1 MTVEELKEQ
10 IKKANDAYRIGQPI
24 ISDYEHD
31 KLIDELS
38 IISPND
44 ELLNKIGFVI
54 NDEVRKSILPIPMF
68 SMDKVKTITEL
79 ENWVRIKGISK
90 LEYVV
95 ITPKLDGVSL
105 LVKEVS
111 DNCYTRGNGEYGQK
125 SDEHY
130 KLIQNH
136 LHLKNNPFKYTNG
149 ELIMSK
155 EIFND
160 KYSEYANPRNYVAG
174 LINSPKSSL
183 PLKDCQYIK
192 YGAVPNDIMDFKNK
206 TEILD
211 ELNNG
216 QDVNIQYH
224 ICKLADL
231 TEDLLINLFHKW
243 RNEYNIDGV
252 VVEINNLN
260 IQRELGRESSGNPA
274 YARAFKHESFIESTN
289 TEVIGVSWGISKQGL
304 LKPVIH
310 INPVELDGVTI
321 SNITGNNARFMK
333 DNGIGVGA
341 IITIIRSGMV
351 IPKVIDVIKSVEFI
365 TPTIDGVEIIWN
377 GTGAELI
384 TLNETDFQILKK
396 NIAFFQI
403 LEAENVSEGIITQ
416 LWEAGYKTIKDILEL
431 KKYDLEKIDRFGS
444 RKSEIVYDSIQ
455 KSVTN
460 VQLSK
465 LQHATSIFKGLG
477 SKKLVLLENFDT
489 KPTLEQ
495 IMTIDGFAEISAQ
508 SYIDGYDEFYDFIK
522 DLPIT
527 IEKKKDVIKINND
540 FDNDVFVFTG
550 VRDKEIEKLL
560 IERGA
565 KIGTSISKN
574 TTHLVCK
581 NINSGSSKETKA
593 ISLGIKVMTLDQLKD
608 IINK

>member
-1 MTVEELKEQ
+1 
-10 IKKANDAYRIGQPI
+10 
-24 ISDYEHD
+24 
-31 KLIDELS
+31 
-38 IISPND
+38 
-44 ELLNKIGFVI
+44 
-54 NDEVRKSILPIPMF
+54 
-68 SMDKVKTITEL
+68 
-79 ENWVRIKGISK
+79 
-90 LEYVV
+90 
-95 ITPKLDGVSL
+95 
-105 LVKEVS
+105 
-111 DNCYTRGNGEYGQK
+111 
-125 SDEHY
+125 
-130 KLIQNH
+130 
-136 LHLKNNPFKYTNG
+136 
-149 ELIMSK
+149 
-155 EIFND
+155 
-160 KYSEYANPRNYVAG
+160 
-174 LINSPKSSL
+174 
-183 PLKDCQYIK
+183 
-192 YGAVPNDIMDFKNK
+192 
-206 TEILD
+206 
-211 ELNNG
+211 
-216 QDVNIQYH
+216 
-224 ICKLADL
+224 
-231 TEDLLINLFHKW
+231 
-243 RNEYNIDGV
+243 
-252 VVEINNLN
+252 
-260 IQRELGRESSGNPA
+260 
-274 YARAFKHESFIESTN
+274 
-289 TEVIGVSWGISKQGL
+289 
-304 LKPVIH
+304 
-310 INPVELDGVTI
+310 
-321 SNITGNNARFMK
+321 
-333 DNGIGVGA
+333 
-341 IITIIRSGMV
+341 MV